1 MKKWIPTILTI
12 LTILAFLICPLFVK
26 ADVDYDIDHYYIDA
40 VVLTNGDVEVKEAI
54 YLDGEF
60 NGYIRDILYLGSKN
74 DTLYNASG
82 IENIEVYGKKNPD
95 ANFSIFDANLDNF
108 YKVNTAYNGD
118 TGKYELTNTYNG
130 ISLKMYQHTDDD
142 TYAFVIKYT
151 LKDAAILHNDVAEL
165 RWNFIGN
172 EMDDPVHDLQIKVHL
187 PKGDSSDYFR
197 FWANSE
203 RTLAGD
209 VESLDSAHTGVY
221 ATAKKLEAN
230 DPLTIRVTFD
240 KSLLNASLVSKK
252 DSEDAFDDILEEEQK
267 NADIANAK
275 RKEIRQQYYSAVVLC
290 VVYLVT
296 VAILWIYTY
305 IRHDKEY
312 KPMFQLKYNRE
323 FIDDY
328 NVEVI
333 DYLMKKQI
341 TSNAMTASIM
351 NLIYKKN
358 ITFEEIPGGN
368 KKEYEFTLV
377 NRDNLNATENIL
389 VDFLFM
395 TIGADNKFSTRD
407 LKKYAKSTKTCSD
420 FMNSYTKWKNAV
432 LEDGKKEDFFE
443 PKKVASGII
452 MLVIA
457 FLVFFYCSSIEVE
470 SFLPFLI
477 LPCGFAYLVYT
488 LCHTKKTKKG
498 IEHYAKWRAFR
509 NFLDDF
515 GTFELKELP
524 EITLWERYLVYAT
537 IFGLA
542 DKVQKAMNV
551 RIKEINVND
560 YAYTPIFIYNNIN
573 IGSCINESVTSAVSG
588 AQATINRANAVSS
601 ISSGSGF
608 GGGFSS
614 GGGFGGGGGGGRGF

>member
-1 MKKWIPTILTI
+1 MKKWILAILT
-12 LTILAFLICPLFVK
+12 FLIFPFLVR

-40 VVLTNGDVEVKEAI
+40 VILNNGDVEVKEAL

-60 NGYIRDILYLGSKN
+60 NGYIRDILYAGSIN
-74 DTLYNASG
+74 DTLYNASA

-95 ANFSIFDANLDNF
+95 ANFNIFDATLDNF
-108 YKVNTAYNGD
+108 YEVNTAYNGD
-118 TGKYELTNTYNG
+118 SKKYKLTAIHNG
-130 ISLKMYQHTDDD
+130 ISLKMYQYTEDD

-151 LKDAAILHNDVAEL
+151 LKDAAILHNDVAEF
-165 RWNFIGN
+165 RWNFIGYD
-172 EMDDPVHDLQIKVHL
+172 MDDVVRDLQIKVHL
-187 PKGDSSDYFR
+187 PKGDTSDYFR

-203 RTLAGD
+203 RTLAG
-209 VESLDSAHTGVY
+209 EIEALDDAHTGVY

-230 DPLTIRVTFD
+230 DPLTIRITFD
-240 KSLLNASLVSKK
+240 KSLLNASLISKK
-252 DSEDAFDDILEEEQK
+252 DNADAFNSILEEEQK

-275 RKEIRQQYYSAVVLC
+275 RAEIRKQYYMVVGFSIS
-290 VVYLVT
+290 YLIILVG
-296 VAILWIYTY
+296 LWIYTY

-312 KPMFQLKYNRE
+312 KPLFQLKYYRE

-358 ITFEEIPGGN
+358 ITYEEIPGGN

-377 NRDNLNATENIL
+377 NRDNLNDTENIL
-389 VDFLFM
+389 VDFLFT
-395 TIGADNKFSTRD
+395 TIGKENKFSTRE
-407 LKKYAKSTKTCSD
+407 LKKYAKSTKTCND

-432 LEDGKKEDFFE
+432 LEDGKKEDFYE
-443 PKKVASGII
+443 PKKKVSGII
-452 MLVIA
+452 MLGLA
-457 FLVFFYCSSIEVE
+457 FIILFYAYADQVE
-470 SFLPFLI
+470 SFIPLLV
-477 LPCGFAYLVYT
+477 LPCGFAYFIYT
-488 LCHTKKTKKG
+488 ACYTKKTKKG
-498 IEHYAKWRAFR
+498 IEHYAKWQAFR

-515 GTFELKELP
+515 GTFEFKELP
-524 EITLWERYLVYAT
+524 EIALWERYLVYAT

-560 YAYTPIFIYNNIN
+560 YEYTPIFIYNNIN
-573 IGSCINESVTSAVSG
+573 IGSSINESVTSAVSG
-588 AQATINRANAVSS
+588 ARATINQANATSS
-601 ISSGSGF
+601 LSSGSGF